1 MEQVYDYVAFSVY
14 VALAVVAIW
23 GAFCVIIV
31 WRRVAQTRFRN
42 EEEQDA
48 FLDKVD
54 ESLGN
59 GDFEGLTELCNQ
71 DTRAM

>member
-42 EEEQDA
+42 EEEQD
-48 FLDKVD
+48 DCRTGPQQHVRP
-54 ESLGN
+54 LG
-59 GDFEGLTELCNQ
+59 
-71 DTRAM
+71 